1 MTESERITELEARLT
16 AAHNQIAE
24 LSQAVADLSKI
35 ATEAARR
42 TLAIVDTPR
51 TERAPIKGDGI
62 PRGPWDRQDARKAPA
77 LPPRDPEAEFAG
89 AKPGA

>member
-42 TLAIVDTPR
+42 TLAVEATPR
-51 TERAPIKGDGI
+51 ERAPLKGDGI